1 MPKRLPQAEFIAF
14 IAMLFATIAFS
25 IDSMLPALPEIAA
38 ELSPGAPNRAQL
50 ILTSFVLGMGL
61 GTFVTGPLADAF
73 GRRRVILGGAVV
85 YMIGATLAWRAGTLE
100 LMLAARFLQ
109 GLGAAGPRIA
119 AIAIVRDL
127 YAGRQMARLM
137 SFVMMVFTLVP
148 AVAPTIGAGIIA
160 IAGWRGIFGAF
171 LLFSLFSAG
180 WLALRQEETL
190 APANRRAIRPR
201 LLARGVVEVFSN
213 RMVMIAV
220 LAQGLCFGILFAN
233 ISSIQQ
239 IFDITF
245 HEGARFPL
253 WFGMIGLVAAGSSL
267 LNAALVGRYGMRYLV
282 RIALTS
288 QLALSALMT
297 LLFWIGALPPTASFA
312 IYLVWTCA
320 VFFLNGLTLGNLN
333 SMAMEPMGHIA
344 GMAASV
350 LGSVGT
356 VIAVIIAVPVGLAF
370 DGTPLP
376 LMLATMLL
384 AAAALTL
391 VHLIQRVEARDVAP
405 AAE

>member
-1 MPKRLPQAEFIAF
+1 MPKRLPKVEFVAL

-38 ELSPGAPNRAQL
+38 ELTPAHPNHAQL

-61 GTFVTGPLADAF
+61 ATILTGPLSDAI
-73 GRRRVILGGAVV
+73 GRRRVILGGAAV
-85 YMIGATLAWRAGTLE
+85 YMVGAAIAWASGSLEMMLIGRLI
-100 LMLAARFLQ
+100 Q
-109 GLGAAGPRIA
+109 GFGAAGPRIA

-127 YAGRQMARLM
+127 YKGRDMARLM

-160 IAGWRGIFGAF
+160 VTGWRGIFGAF
-171 LLFSLFSAG
+171 LVFALFSSG
-180 WLALRQEETL
+180 WMLLRQEETL
-190 APANRRAIRPR
+190 DPSNRRSLR
-201 LLARGVVEVFSN
+201 ARVLYQGVVEVLSN
-213 RMVMIAV
+213 RVVAISVA
-220 LAQGLCFGILFAN
+220 AQGFCFSILFAN

-245 HEGARFPL
+245 DQGAHFPL
-253 WFGMIGLVAAGSSL
+253 WFGLIGLVAAASSL
-267 LNAALVGRYGMRYLV
+267 LNAWLVGRFGMRRLATAALLLQLIFSSA
-282 RIALTS
+282 IA
-288 QLALSALMT
+288 M
-297 LLFWIGALPPTASFA
+297 LFAGPWLPPHAGFGV
-312 IYLVWTCA
+312 YLVWTCS

-333 SMAMEPMGHIA
+333 SIAMEPMGHLA

-356 VIAVIIAVPVGLAF
+356 VIAVILAVPIGLAF

-376 LMLATMLL
+376 LMASTALL
-384 AAAALTL
+384 AAVALFLT
-391 VHLIQRVEARDVAP
+391 IRIGRQEEAVTA
-405 AAE
+405 